1 MKDKILYYV
10 VGSQHLYGEETLKQ
24 VAEHAQ
30 EMARFLDS
38 QEDNPV
44 TIKYFDTVKTPQEV
58 TDMCQKVN
66 FDPQCVGIIAWMHTF
81 SPAKM
86 WINGLKIL
94 NKPMLH
100 LNTQYN
106 EKIPYDSIDMDF
118 MNLNQSA
125 HGDREFGHIVTRLRI
140 RRKVVAG
147 YYKDPNVLKQIFA
160 FARAAAA
167 AEKSKTLKVARF
179 GDNMREVAVTEGDKV
194 EAQTKLGWS
203 INGYG
208 LGDLV
213 EYIDKVSQK
222 EIDELIETYKEK
234 YAFQKDMD
242 LEAVKTQAKY
252 QIALERFLQDGCFNA
267 FTTTFENLHG
277 LKQLPGLACQVLM
290 EQGYGFGAEG
300 DWKTAAL
307 THLIKYMA
315 TGLEGGS
322 SFMEDYTYHLEK
334 GKQAILGAHMLE
346 VCPTIA
352 EGKPSLEV
360 HPLGIGGKEPP
371 ARLVFE
377 GKTGDAMLITLVD
390 MGDRFRMIV
399 NKARII
405 KSQAMPKLP
414 VARVLWQ
421 PLPDMTTSAQ
431 AWILAGGA
439 HHSVLTTQLE
449 LEHIQDF
456 ARIMDIELIV
466 IDQNTEI
473 NRFEN
478 ELMISDLVW
487 KSKN

>member
-1 MKDKILYYV
+1 MKDKILYFV

-44 TIKYFDTVKTPQEV
+44 TIKYLDTVKTPQEV

-100 LNTQYN
+100 LHTQYN

-118 MNLNQSA
+118 MNLNQAA

-140 RRKVVAG
+140 RRKIVVG
-147 YYKDPNVLKQIFA
+147 YYKDPDVLKQIFV

-167 AEKSKTLKVARF
+167 AAKSKTLKVARF

-194 EAQTKLGWS
+194 EAQVRLGWS

-213 EYIDKVSQK
+213 EYIDRVSQK
-222 EIDELIETYKEK
+222 EIDGLVETYKEK
-234 YAFQKDMD
+234 YVFQKDID

-252 QIALERFLQDGCFNA
+252 QIALERFLQDGGFDA

-290 EQGYGFGAEG
+290 EKGYGFGAEG

-307 THLIKYMA
+307 THLVKYMA
-315 TGLEGGS
+315 AGLEGGS

-405 KSQAMPKLP
+405 KPQAMPKLP

-421 PLPDMTTSAQ
+421 PLPDMATSAQ
-431 AWILAGGA
+431 AWIMAGGA

-466 IDQNTEI
+466 IDQNTDI
-473 NRFEN
+473 NRLEN
-478 ELMISDLVW
+478 ELMISDFVW
-487 KSKN
+487 RSKN

>member
-1 MKDKILYYV
+1 MKDKILYFV

-44 TIKYFDTVKTPQEV
+44 TIKYLDTVKTPQEV

-100 LNTQYN
+100 LHTQYN

-118 MNLNQSA
+118 MNLNQAA

-140 RRKVVAG
+140 RRKIVVG
-147 YYKDPNVLKQIFA
+147 YYKDPDVLKQIFV

-167 AEKSKTLKVARF
+167 AAKSKTLKVARF

-194 EAQTKLGWS
+194 EAQVRLGWS

-213 EYIDKVSQK
+213 EYIDRVSQK
-222 EIDELIETYKEK
+222 EIDGLVETYKEK
-234 YAFQKDMD
+234 YVFQKDID

-252 QIALERFLQDGCFNA
+252 QIALERFLQDGGFDA

-290 EQGYGFGAEG
+290 EKGYGFGAEG

-307 THLIKYMA
+307 THLVKYMA
-315 TGLEGGS
+315 AGLEGGS
-322 SFMEDYTYHLEK
+322 SFMED
-334 GKQAILGAHMLE
+334 
-346 VCPTIA
+346 
-352 EGKPSLEV
+352 
-360 HPLGIGGKEPP
+360 
-371 ARLVFE
+371 
-377 GKTGDAMLITLVD
+377 
-390 MGDRFRMIV
+390 
-399 NKARII
+399 
-405 KSQAMPKLP
+405 
-414 VARVLWQ
+414 
-421 PLPDMTTSAQ
+421 
-431 AWILAGGA
+431 
-439 HHSVLTTQLE
+439 
-449 LEHIQDF
+449 
-456 ARIMDIELIV
+456 
-466 IDQNTEI
+466 
-473 NRFEN
+473 
-478 ELMISDLVW
+478 
-487 KSKN
+487 